1 MPQISEVVKTVSS
14 SPFVQGKESSFN
26 VAINDL
32 KSSKDCETRLK
43 AIDSLGNLAKQ
54 GKQIS
59 RVVDAL
65 IDTLGDKTI
74 EPIVASLL
82 VEIGENH
89 PKIVVNKLSEALE
102 DSNSEIDSIE
112 TMASVLGKI
121 GPDARKSVSALIEA
135 YDDARD
141 SSTEATIIEAIVEID
156 EGGISRLVR
165 RLGDAQRIET
175 LANYL
180 ESLGYRYAHLGLTPD
195 DDDLIENRFNNYDG
209 WFPPVD

>member
-1 MPQISEVVKTVSS
+1 MW
-14 SPFVQGKESSFN
+14 
-26 VAINDL
+26 
-32 KSSKDCETRLK
+32 TRLK
-43 AIDSLGNLAKQ
+43 AIDSLSNLAKQ

-135 YDDARD
+135 DKRFLGQSYYDVILN
-141 SSTEATIIEAIVEID
+141 SATIATMLLEVGSLSWRIQKLLI
-156 EGGISRLVR
+156 RLSEMEV
-165 RLGDAQRIET
+165 
-175 LANYL
+175 
-180 ESLGYRYAHLGLTPD
+180 SKS
-195 DDDLIENRFNNYDG
+195 
-209 WFPPVD
+209 